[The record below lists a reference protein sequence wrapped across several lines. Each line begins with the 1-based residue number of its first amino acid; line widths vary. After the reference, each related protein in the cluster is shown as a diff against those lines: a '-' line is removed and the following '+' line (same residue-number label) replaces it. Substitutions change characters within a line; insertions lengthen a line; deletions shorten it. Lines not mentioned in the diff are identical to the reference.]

1 MFVRIFITCTTKCLI
16 GYKVPEDRDV
26 VEVAADG
33 LFFSFFNT
41 VSVTYSLR
49 MLFPSVPYSPK
60 LPPEHIYTP
69 SLHPI
74 RKFEIRAT
82 TSPFRGGGTKAS
94 SILSMGVRHPQ
105 SLWHPPR
112 GQLQGEEQVPLP
124 LPFVHHALSPRI
136 TPKFV
141 DDDDKASLKICRW
154 RRQSLTIRNGSKLV
168 FLGLVGLRYGIE
180 REWIQK
186 KEMNDDKIVTFITCL
201 VQAKGTKNE

>member
-16 GYKVPEDRDV
+16 GYRVPEDRDV

-74 RKFEIRAT
+74 CKFESHDITIQRWRHEGLLNPLKGGN
-82 TSPFRGGGTKAS
+82 TSPSISMASAAPHSSTTGSTARRGTS
-94 SILSMGVRHPQ
+94 SS
-105 SLWHPPR
+105 SPP
-112 GQLQGEEQVPLP
+112 LCPSCIESP
-124 LPFVHHALSPRI
+124 HH
-136 TPKFV
+136 T
-141 DDDDKASLKICRW
+141 KICR
-154 RRQSLTIRNGSKLV
+154 
-168 FLGLVGLRYGIE
+168 
-180 REWIQK
+180 
-186 KEMNDDKIVTFITCL
+186 
-201 VQAKGTKNE
+201 